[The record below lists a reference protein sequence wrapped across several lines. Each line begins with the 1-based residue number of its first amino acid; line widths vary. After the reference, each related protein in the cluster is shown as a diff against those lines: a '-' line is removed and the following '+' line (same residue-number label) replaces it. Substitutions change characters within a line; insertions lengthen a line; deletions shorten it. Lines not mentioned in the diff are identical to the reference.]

1 MNFTEKFDRYLN
13 LFRLR
18 LKQLLLARGAAVL
31 AITALF
37 ITIVAVAIAIRSGFP
52 DDQIIMARL
61 ILIGTLAALFYWLI
75 VRPNQNLE
83 TDASAEIETRTPAFR
98 GRVETYVEMQDAG
111 NPMRELLAEDTLRVA
126 QEQRIHAGVGGCQY
140 RCCGSALSRTGRPG

>member
-37 ITIVAVAIAIRSGFP
+37 ITIVAVSIAIRSGFP
-52 DDQIIMARL
+52 DGQIIMARL

-75 VRPNQNLE
+75 VRPNRNLE
-83 TDASAEIETRTPAFR
+83 TDASAEIEMRTPAFR
-98 GRVETYVEMQDAG
+98 GRVET
-111 NPMRELLAEDTLRVA
+111 
-126 QEQRIHAGVGGCQY
+126 
-140 RCCGSALSRTGRPG
+140 